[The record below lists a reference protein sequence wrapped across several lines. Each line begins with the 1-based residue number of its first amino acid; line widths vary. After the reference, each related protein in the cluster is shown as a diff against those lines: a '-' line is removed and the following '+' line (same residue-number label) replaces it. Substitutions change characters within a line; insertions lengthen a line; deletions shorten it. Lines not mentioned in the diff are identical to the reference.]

1 MAKTHG
7 GRAAATEVV
16 AAFKTFSAVGLVAGA
31 GGRHLVGQ
39 ARRHPAGG
47 G

>member
-1 MAKTHG
+1 MARTHSYAAT
-7 GRAAATEVV
+7 GRSAAAFETVS
-16 AAFKTFSAVGLVAGA
+16 AAGLVAGA

>member
-1 MAKTHG
+1 MARTHG
-7 GRAAATEVV
+7 FAATGPPAAAFETV
-16 AAFKTFSAVGLVAGA
+16 SALGLVAGA